1 MPVVTKIVTGVYVY
15 NEGYP
20 KVKQQIA
27 SIVCYSL
34 CTTIGRERVANRE
47 G

>member
-1 MPVVTKIVTGVYVY
+1 MPVVTKIVARVYVY

-27 SIVCYSL
+27 DIVWHIL
-34 CTTIGRERVANRE
+34 
-47 G
+47 

>member
-20 KVKQQIA
+20 EVKQQITG
-27 SIVCYSL
+27 IIWYIL
-34 CTTIGRERVANRE
+34 
-47 G
+47 